1 MGKHLMEIKNLNFKD
16 KDVFLRCDLNVP
28 FNDDDTLLD
37 DTRITSL
44 IPTIKFL
51 IKHEAKII
59 LASHFGRPKGKPNQK
74 LSLVRIIP
82 YLEEYY
88 NISVRFI
95 ADILSQETANVIKQA
110 DNKEILLLENLRF
123 YKEEEENDKKF
134 AQKLS
139 QLADIYINDAFSCC
153 HRKHASIDA
162 ITEFMPFYP
171 GLLLEKEIKKLSD
184 VLSFNKKP
192 SMLIIGGKKISS
204 KISVLKS
211 LADRMDKI
219 VITGVMANN
228 FLKALGYEIG
238 NSFYEPDSVR
248 EAKSLYGKYKDKIIL
263 PCDFVGK
270 DNNNKP
276 FIKDLSDISQGD
288 CMLDIG
294 LNSCEKISS
303 IIKASEIVIWNG
315 PIGFYE
321 EPQYAVSSLYIA
333 RAIAYFTKY
342 GNLTSV
348 VGGGDAVAV
357 AKISGLENDFSY
369 ISTGGGAFLEF
380 LEKGDLIGLKNLRN
394 KGT

>member
-1 MGKHLMEIKNLNFKD
+1 MEIKNLNFKD

-51 IKHEAKII
+51 IKHGAKII
-59 LASHFGRPKGKPNQK
+59 LASHFGRPKGKPDQK

-162 ITEFMPFYP
+162 ITEFMPSYP

-184 VLSFNKKP
+184 ILFFNKKP
-192 SMLIIGGKKISS
+192 FTLIIGGKKISS

-211 LADRMDKI
+211 LANRVDRI
-219 VITGVMANN
+219 VIVGAMANN
-228 FLKALGYEIG
+228 FLKALEYEIG

-276 FIKDLSDISQGD
+276 FIKNLSNISQGN
-288 CMLDIG
+288 CILDIG
-294 LNSCEKISS
+294 LNSCEKILN
-303 IIKASEIVIWNG
+303 IIKVSKIIIWNG